1 MLVIGDREVQD
12 GTVGLR
18 KRGEGDLGAVLFED
32 FKEQV
37 LEEIKIKNNIFT
49 MKTLEDLIKVL
60 PEFLYIRLFTTMLAF
75 SRHKDVF
82 QVEK

>member
-1 MLVIGDREVQD
+1 
-12 GTVGLR
+12 
-18 KRGEGDLGAVLFED
+18 
-32 FKEQV
+32 
-37 LEEIKIKNNIFT
+37 

-60 PEFLYIRLFTTMLAF
+60 PEFFYIYDFFTTMLAF